1 MTKPQKK
8 LLFGF
13 IAGLVL
19 TYLSLAVFDCV
30 NSDKGIWEFTI
41 FTPLA
46 VFFSYELML
55 LNLLKGDYLTQKHTK
70 KSDKVLSCITKIF
83 LGICILMLPLMWGL
97 SITLS
102 TV

>member
-8 LLFGF
+8 LIFGF
-13 IAGLVL
+13 VAGLVL

-30 NSDKGIWEFTI
+30 NSDKGIGEFSV
-41 FTPLA
+41 FTLLA

-70 KSDKVLSCITKIF
+70 NIDKALSIIVKLF
-83 LGICILMLPLMWGL
+83 LGLCIIMLPLMWGL
-97 SITLS
+97 SITLA